1 MKYNIMIKPTLN
13 NSSADYVVKTEY
25 RFNLQISIVSN
36 KQTLSIKTAQ
46 H

>member
-1 MKYNIMIKPTLN
+1 MEYNITIKPTLN
-13 NSSADYVVKTEY
+13 NSSADYVVETEY
-25 RFNLQISIVSN
+25 HFNLQVCVVSN